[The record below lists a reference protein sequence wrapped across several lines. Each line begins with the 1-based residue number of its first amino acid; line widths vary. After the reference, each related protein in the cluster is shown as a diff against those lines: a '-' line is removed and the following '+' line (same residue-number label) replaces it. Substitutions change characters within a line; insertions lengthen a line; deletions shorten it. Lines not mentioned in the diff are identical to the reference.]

1 MTVNSQAN
9 SVYTDFR
16 GLSQLQYKAA
26 TDSPKALKEVGQHFE
41 ALFIQMMLKSMREA
55 TPDDP
60 YFSGKGEALYR
71 DLFDKQISMTM
82 AKKSQLGLADLIV
95 NQLRHN
101 IPSQNSNQ
109 NKDVQPQAANQ
120 PLSPKAAI
128 DRDGRVSAGA
138 VDKSAYATPSAFLKD
153 IWPHAQQAAK
163 QLNVDPHI
171 LVAQAALETGW
182 GKSIIRHPDGSSSN
196 NLFGIKAGATWHKDT
211 ASVAT
216 LEYRD
221 GIAIKEH
228 ARFRAYD
235 SLAESFQDYVDFL
248 QNNPRYKNALASV
261 GDPRQF
267 AAALQGAGYATDPQ
281 YADKIQ
287 NVLNGDTMASAVAD
301 LKLNSGQ
308 PIV

>member
-1 MTVNSQAN
+1 MAVDSQAN

-82 AKKSQLGLADLIV
+82 AGKSQLGLADLIV
-95 NQLRHN
+95 DQLRHN
-101 IPSQNSNQ
+101 IHSQDSSQNN
-109 NKDVQPQAANQ
+109 DVQPPSAKQAQ
-120 PLSPKAAI
+120 SLSRSTDK
-128 DRDGRVSAGA
+128 DQHVSAGT
-138 VDKSAYATPSAFLKD
+138 VDKSAYATPSEFLKG

-182 GKSIIRHPDGSSSN
+182 GKSVIRHSDGRSSN
-196 NLFGIKAGATWHKDT
+196 NLFGIKTGTTWHKDT
-211 ASVAT
+211 VSVPT
-216 LEYRD
+216 VEYRD
-221 GIAIKEH
+221 GIAVKEN
-228 ARFRAYD
+228 ARFRSYD
-235 SLAESFQDYVDFL
+235 SLAEGFQDYVDFL
-248 QNNPRYKNALASV
+248 QNNPRYKNALAAA

-267 AAALQGAGYATDPQ
+267 AAALHDAGYATDPR

-287 NVLNGDTMASAVAD
+287 NVLDSDTMASAVTD
-301 LKLNSGQ
+301 LKLNTAQ